1 MTLVKVWLGGTLIL
15 VLGALVWSFAPILVV
30 VAGVTG
36 GLGLLVAGI
45 VVLARRFE
53 RSRNPEN

>member
-1 MTLVKVWLGGTLIL
+1 MTLVKVWLGGTLVL

-45 VVLARRFE
+45 VALARRFE
-53 RSRNPEN
+53 RGRNPRN